1 MEPLKTIGRLK
12 RISEIQQ
19 VTDTFKKREFVI
31 ETDEQYPQSIGF
43 EIIQDKV
50 NLIDGYNVGDTIE
63 VFFNL
68 RGREWQKDASSPIR
82 VFNSL
87 HAWRIQKV
95 QGEATAEAP
104 ASGGS
109 YFDDSLPFSDA
120 REHERNIALTK
131 HF

>member
-12 RISEIQQ
+12 RVTEIQQ
-19 VTDTFKKREFVI
+19 LTDTFKKREFVI
-31 ETDEQYPQSIGF
+31 ETDEQYPQTISF

-50 NLIDGYNVGDTIE
+50 NLIDGYNIGDIIE

-82 VFNSL
+82 IFISL

-95 QGEATAEAP
+95 ENEEVDNRNTNVQP
-104 ASGGS
+104 SG
-109 YFDDSLPFSDA
+109 FDDDVPF
-120 REHERNIALTK
+120 
-131 HF
+131 

>member
-1 MEPLKTIGRLK
+1 MEPLKTIGKLK
-12 RISEIQQ
+12 RVTEIQQ
-19 VTDTFKKREFVI
+19 ITDTFKKREFVI
-31 ETDEQYPQSIGF
+31 ETDEQYPQTIGF

-50 NLIDGYNVGDTIE
+50 NLIDGFNVGEIIE

-95 QGEATAEAP
+95 QNEAP
-104 ASGGS
+104 ATDMPSGAAPSGS
-109 YFDDSLPFSDA
+109 SFDDDLPF
-120 REHERNIALTK
+120 
-131 HF
+131 

>member
-1 MEPLKTIGRLK
+1 MEPLKTIGKIK
-12 RISEIQQ
+12 RISKIQQ

-31 ETDEQYPQSIGF
+31 ETDEQYPQTIGF
-43 EIIQDKV
+43 EVIQDKI
-50 NLIDGYNVGDTIE
+50 NIIDNYNVGDLIE

-95 QGEATAEAP
+95 ETEQANSPTSENTSTPSPDE
-104 ASGGS
+104 
-109 YFDDSLPFSDA
+109 DLPF
-120 REHERNIALTK
+120 
-131 HF
+131 